1 MYVYWT
7 QNATGPINSSPERD
21 IVMQR
26 IDFVLY
32 KRVYEAPD
40 VHDGLRILVDRLWP
54 RGLSKVK
61 AKVDVWLKD
70 IAPTTLLRKWF
81 AHDPNKWRDFQKKYA
96 VELKSH
102 KDTITLLKHLIKEK
116 KNVTLLYAA
125 HDEEYNNAVA
135 LQKILKI

>member
-1 MYVYWT
+1 MV
-7 QNATGPINSSPERD
+7 R
-21 IVMQR
+21 VK
-26 IDFVLY
+26 L